1 MIALTLAMNVASC
14 DQPKA
19 KPPSTQEIIT
29 VASLVPA
36 ATDLIDGMGARDHL
50 IAISNWDPNRD
61 DYASLPR
68 VGDYRSIDWE
78 RITQLQPRV
87 MIVQFRED
95 KKPAGLEEKSRELN
109 IRLVNVHN
117 NDLADVYTTLDQL
130 GDALNER
137 AKSDQ
142 TKTRIAK
149 QISAVADHV
158 KDRPHVTALIV
169 RSSSGF
175 DVVGGGNFMD
185 ELLTI
190 AGGRNVMG
198 GGENSYPTIDRE
210 LLLKLDPEV
219 ILQTLPGSAP
229 QVLEQ
234 ARAMWKSIPDL
245 RAVKHNRVHLLTE
258 DFLLLPGANVG
269 RIAEIF
275 AEKLHAESRP

>member
-95 KKPAGLEEKSRELN
+95 KKPAGLDASAKTSFGKGVFRKCDGCGETLTAEALERNFEVCPQCGRHHK
-109 IRLVNVHN
+109 
-117 NDLADVYTTLDQL
+117 LAAAGWRGPATPARVRFDTT
-130 GDALNER
+130 
-137 AKSDQ
+137 
-142 TKTRIAK
+142 
-149 QISAVADHV
+149 
-158 KDRPHVTALIV
+158 P
-169 RSSSGF
+169 
-175 DVVGGGNFMD
+175 
-185 ELLTI
+185 
-190 AGGRNVMG
+190 
-198 GGENSYPTIDRE
+198 
-210 LLLKLDPEV
+210 
-219 ILQTLPGSAP
+219 
-229 QVLEQ
+229 
-234 ARAMWKSIPDL
+234 
-245 RAVKHNRVHLLTE
+245 
-258 DFLLLPGANVG
+258 
-269 RIAEIF
+269 
-275 AEKLHAESRP
+275 